1 MKRFLVPLFAV
12 TIGVAC
18 ETACAVDA
26 VNTQSSATQVGTR
39 SSVSTNGAA
48 GQTSSTQADATE
60 QLQSQFWG
68 LTLEEVRRANLL
80 MKGPRGAFSAP
91 NITPVEVLGIHARS
105 DAERQKY
112 AEQFARI
119 LRADT
124 ERVLAWTVAHAQA
137 TAKLYPNDPVIDFS
151 GNRIRPTVDPS
162 VAEAALVPKSAITP
176 PPRRSRNVNGRSR
189 SGN

>member
-1 MKRFLVPLFAV
+1 MKRLIAPLFAAAF
-12 TIGVAC
+12 GMAC
-18 ETACAVDA
+18 ETACAVDT

-39 SSVSTNGAA
+39 SSVSTNSAA

-60 QLQSQFWG
+60 QLQAQFWG
-68 LTLEEVRRANLL
+68 LSLEEVRRANLL

-151 GNRIRPTVDPS
+151 GNRIRPMVDPS
-162 VAEAALVPKSAITP
+162 VAEAALVPKTAITP
-176 PPRRSRNVNGRSR
+176 PPRPSRKANTRTPSRN
-189 SGN
+189 